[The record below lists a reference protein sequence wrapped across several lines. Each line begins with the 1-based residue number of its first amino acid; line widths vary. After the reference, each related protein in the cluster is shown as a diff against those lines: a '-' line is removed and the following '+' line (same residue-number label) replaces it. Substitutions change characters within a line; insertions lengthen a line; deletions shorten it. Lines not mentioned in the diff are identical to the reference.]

1 MAMIYLAAA
10 GLKLLLQPA
19 YRSTDFEVH
28 RNWMAVTSSLPLRE
42 WYVDA
47 TSEWTLDYPPLFAW
61 FEGLLAVGAGFVEP
75 AMLTVSGTP
84 YASAATVAYQRSTVI
99 AVDILLLLG
108 ATSLAAATARWAPPS
123 LPRMHML
130 PATLAF
136 LDAGLLLVDHVHFQ
150 ASAAHHFWFHC
161 TLGWAL

>member
-1 MAMIYLAAA
+1 MAATIVGDARTMAMLYLGAA

-19 YRSTDFEVH
+19 YHSTDFEVH

-42 WYVDA
+42 WYFDE

-61 FEGLLAVGAGFVEP
+61 LERLLAVGAGYVEP
-75 AMLTVSGTP
+75 AMLTLSATP
-84 YASAATVAYQRSTVI
+84 YASSATVAYQRSTVI
-99 AVDILLLLG
+99 AMDIVLLVG

-123 LPRMHML
+123 LSRIRII
-130 PATLAF
+130 PAALAF

-150 ASAAHHFWFHC
+150 ARARVQ
-161 TLGWAL
+161 